1 MENPDND
8 RKKQPRSRYQAERPS
23 RDSPSLTSVGF
34 LLHLAQR
41 RISEGVAAAL
51 EGTGLHPGLLAVLGA
66 LDDRGPMNQ
75 RRLTEVTRV
84 EKSSMVIFVDMLE
97 AGGWVR
103 RVRDPSDRRAQ
114 IVEMTEEGQAK
125 FRLLGPKM
133 QDVQDRFLDPL
144 SSEEREMLVSLLKRV
159 SGRDG
164 G

>member
-1 MENPDND
+1 MEHSD
-8 RKKQPRSRYQAERPS
+8 RARKNTGSRGFQAERPS

-75 RRLTEVTRV
+75 RRLTEITRV

-97 AGGWVR
+97 AEGWVR
-103 RVRDPSDRRAQ
+103 RVRDPADRRAQ
-114 IVEMTEEGQAK
+114 IVELTEEGLAK

-133 QDVQDRFLDPL
+133 QEVQDRFLAPL
-144 SSEEREMLVSLLKRV
+144 SPEEREALVALLKKV
-159 SGRDG
+159 SERDES
-164 G
+164 

>member
-1 MENPDND
+1 MEDLD
-8 RKKQPRSRYQAERPS
+8 QGRKKRGGRSFQAERPS

-103 RVRDPSDRRAQ
+103 RVRDSSDRRAQ
-114 IVEMTEEGQAK
+114 IVELTEEGLGK

-133 QDVQDRFLDPL
+133 QDVQDRFLEPL
-144 SSEEREMLVSLLKRV
+144 SPEEQAMLVSLLMRV
-159 SGRDG
+159 SRREE
-164 G
+164 